1 MWHYIY
7 DQYDMAWLYI
17 YNTLYS
23 YIYIYICII
32 VYIYISIHIIIITSY
47 HGISWAI
54 IGYNFMDDYAVCIYI
69 YMYNQPYNQ
78 TCWDCWYSTP
88 QERCGKGE
96 QLLRFLESDDLSLGC
111 YDLSWDREGY
121 DGIPGDI
128 LSGHLAVCHG
138 KSPFL
143 VGKPYVRTPPRITH
157 YCNKFLVLGFY
168 WNIMLFFLFEQ
179 YHTICAMVKLHG
191 IGIDDAHLNTM
202 HTCYIYIYVYINTH
216 RIYPPVN

>member
-1 MWHYIY
+1 
-7 DQYDMAWLYI
+7 
-17 YNTLYS
+17 
-23 YIYIYICII
+23 
-32 VYIYISIHIIIITSY
+32 
-47 HGISWAI
+47 
-54 IGYNFMDDYAVCIYI
+54 
-69 YMYNQPYNQ
+69 
-78 TCWDCWYSTP
+78 
-88 QERCGKGE
+88 
-96 QLLRFLESDDLSLGC
+96 
-111 YDLSWDREGY
+111 
-121 DGIPGDI
+121 
-128 LSGHLAVCHG
+128 LAVCHG